1 MLAREHRR
9 SEPPARPGSAVT
21 ARSSR
26 APRASAHAGAENV
39 PTGAS
44 KHSVP
49 NRYGRYPLRQG
60 LDKGAPAASSRPTR
74 TGGMPFRDITG
85 TVNNTAGQRP
95 TQKAKPSLSLQM
107 SATSGVAPSAS
118 LSYRGPL
125 VLPPREA
132 PPPLST
138 LPASSD
144 PYPMDVDR
152 EERVSQC
159 PRCDRTWALPEPQ
172 CGLCTG
178 CGAIVEIVERRAE
191 ASRASARLSGASLE
205 QEAAAFEQAISAVK
219 LALEARQLDS
229 AWTSALA
236 ASLRSLFS
244 HAALSAQGLQGL
256 QGLQEILRTHRWT
269 GSQFSSPPDRSALL
283 ADLARRLR
291 SLDQERM
298 AREEDSRA
306 PLAGVARPSMAPS
319 ALHLQ
324 APMELDPLPQ
334 LQPLGEDAGATAGHP
349 RAVQDDPAT
358 NSVAEYKEDIIQK
371 NFREEGGGMPQ
382 ANYMDRLSPDI
393 NGRMRAILI
402 DWLIEVHTKYNLRS
416 ETLFL
421 TRNLIDRYLS
431 RMPTTRRRL
440 QLVGVVS
447 MFVAAKFEEV
457 DPPTARSFAYI
468 TDNAYTVDMIFKME
482 CAMLA
487 ALGFKI
493 VVPTEAHF
501 LDFLLSELGCE
512 ELQCQ
517 LVRYVVELSLVDL
530 HMIRYEPSHLVAAAV
545 LLSNEL
551 LGRRPV
557 WTSTMARVSRHTEQA
572 LRTCVGELR
581 SLVDA
586 AERSNLQAVRKK
598 YSVEKHLRVAK
609 MAFHRA

>member
-1 MLAREHRR
+1 M
-9 SEPPARPGSAVT
+9 
-21 ARSSR
+21 
-26 APRASAHAGAENV
+26 
-39 PTGAS
+39 
-44 KHSVP
+44 
-49 NRYGRYPLRQG
+49 
-60 LDKGAPAASSRPTR
+60 
-74 TGGMPFRDITG
+74 
-85 TVNNTAGQRP
+85 
-95 TQKAKPSLSLQM
+95 
-107 SATSGVAPSAS
+107 
-118 LSYRGPL
+118 
-125 VLPPREA
+125 
-132 PPPLST
+132 
-138 LPASSD
+138 
-144 PYPMDVDR
+144 
-152 EERVSQC
+152 
-159 PRCDRTWALPEPQ
+159 
-172 CGLCTG
+172 
-178 CGAIVEIVERRAE
+178 EIVDTRAE
-191 ASRASARLSGASLE
+191 AGRASARLSGASLE
-205 QEAAAFEQAISAVK
+205 QEAAAFEQAIGAVK
-219 LALEARQLDS
+219 LALDSRQLDS
-229 AWTSALA
+229 AWTSVLA
-236 ASLRSLFS
+236 ASLRSTFS
-244 HAALSAQGLQGL
+244 HAPTTQGL

-298 AREEDSRA
+298 AREEESRA
-306 PLAGVARPSMAPS
+306 PIAGVARPSMAPS
-319 ALHLQ
+319 ALHQ
-324 APMELDPLPQ
+324 APMELDPLPA
-334 LQPLGEDAGATAGHP
+334 LQPLGEDTGATAGHP
-349 RAVQDDPAT
+349 RAVQDPGPD
-358 NSVAEYKEDIIQK
+358 SVGEYKEDITQK
-371 NFREEGGGMPQ
+371 NFREEAASMPQ

-393 NGRMRAILI
+393 NGRMRAILV

-440 QLVGVVS
+440 QLVGVVA

-482 CAMLA
+482 CTMLA

-501 LDFLLSELGCE
+501 LDFLLSELSCDD
-512 ELQCQ
+512 LQCQ

-551 LGRRPV
+551 LGRRPA
-557 WTSTMARVSRHTEQA
+557 WTSTMARVSRHPEQA

-598 YSVEKHLRVAK
+598 YSVDKHLRVAR